1 MNSIP
6 DPMTTALPLLF
17 EPDDTLEMLADMLSR
32 ALAGHSGGHW
42 REELWPLLAELGL
55 LAAVMPERYGGY
67 GGARTAALV
76 CRLLAE
82 AGVVSPFAISSAA
95 IAPSLADLDQTTGPV
110 TALLE
115 ALVEGRQVATIALH
129 EADALPVVQEFQTVL
144 SGAGE
149 GQWRLDGP
157 KRMIAFAQEAD
168 WLVLPARN
176 EAGELVIIMLDQA
189 SVAPALR
196 PCTLIDAMPAADA
209 SFSSLVIDENAIVA
223 VGEQAENLLRR
234 IVDRLTAAHCAE
246 AVGAMNFM
254 IKATAEYLGVRRQ
267 FGQPL
272 STHQALRHRYVDMT
286 IEQAKA
292 ETMVA
297 LAAVAVDQK
306 SPEQTNRALARA
318 RYVIVRAAWFV
329 SQESI
334 QMHGAIGMA
343 NETPVSGYF
352 KRLLA
357 LSLWL
362 GDEDDAVEGLIA

>member
-6 DPMTTALPLLF
+6 VPTKTALPLLF

-32 ALAGHSGGHW
+32 ALAGQSGGHW
-42 REELWPLLAELGL
+42 REELWPMLAELGL
-55 LAAVMPERYGGY
+55 FAAVMPERYGGY

-76 CRLLAE
+76 CRLLAGS
-82 AGVVSPFAISSAA
+82 GVVSPYAVSSAA
-95 IAPSLADLDQTTGPV
+95 IAPSLAELDQPAGRV

-129 EADALPVVQEFQTVL
+129 EVDALPVLRDFQTVL

-149 GQWRLDGP
+149 GQWRLDGA

-176 EAGELVIIMLDQA
+176 EAGHLVIIMLDRA
-189 SVAPALR
+189 SFSPLLQ
-196 PCTLIDAMPAADA
+196 PCTLIDSMPAADA
-209 SFSSLVIDENAIVA
+209 SFSGLVIDEDAIVA
-223 VGEQAENLLRR
+223 VGEQAESLLRG
-234 IVDRLTAAHCAE
+234 IVDRLTAAQCAE
-246 AVGAMNFM
+246 AVGAMAYM
-254 IKATAEYLGVRRQ
+254 INATAEYLGVRRQ

-272 STHQALRHRYVDMT
+272 SAHQALRHRYVDMT
-286 IEQAKA
+286 IQQAKA
-292 ETMVA
+292 ETMAA
-297 LAAVAVDQK
+297 LAATAVDQE
-306 SPEQTNRALARA
+306 SPEQRDRALARA

-362 GDEDDAVEGLIA
+362 GDEDDALEGLIA